1 MNAITEKKP
10 VVTKESVD
18 TGTAYG
24 VVRPTFDTKLT
35 AVGPGTPMGETLRRY
50 WHPIALSS
58 EATNVPRKVRILCED
73 LILFRDGAGRPG
85 LVAQNCCHRGSNL
98 FYGRVEEDGIR
109 CCYHGWKFDVQGQCL
124 EQPFEPKGGARRS
137 VARQPW
143 YPVQERY
150 GLVWA
155 YMGPPE
161 KKPILP
167 RWSGLEIP
175 EGSTDKIEIKMRPG
189 WGDKESGIMDFNW
202 MHCYENG
209 MDPFHVAWLH
219 IMHSGPQFTFDVE
232 TNRPEVAENLVKGT
246 RYVES
251 RWGVANKTDVM
262 TVEMIF
268 PTSSV
273 VPGFNDIMIHVP
285 VDDDKTRMLQ
295 LTRIKADEVGITDI
309 RQISHNGKAWDECTP
324 QERQQYPGDSEAMQD
339 IPGSGHSWEH
349 LATTDRGI
357 VLMRRVWA
365 REVDKVL
372 RGEDPIG
379 VSYDENEAPR
389 VSEAGLF
396 FT

>member
-1 MNAITEKKP
+1 MNAVTEKSP
-10 VVTKESVD
+10 VAEDPVD
-18 TGTAYG
+18 KGTGYG
-24 VVRPTFDTKLT
+24 LAKPTFDTKLT

-50 WHPIALSS
+50 WHPVALSS
-58 EATNVPRKVRILCED
+58 QATHIPRKVRLLCED

-85 LVAQNCCHRGSNL
+85 LLAQNCCHRGSNL
-98 FYGRVEEDGIR
+98 FYGRVEPDGLR
-109 CCYHGWKFDVQGQCL
+109 CCYHGWKFDVKGRCL
-124 EQPFEPKGGARRS
+124 EQPCEPQGGVRRD

-155 YMGPPE
+155 YMGRPE
-161 KKPILP
+161 KKPALP

-175 EGSTDKIEIKMRPG
+175 EGSTDQIEIRLSPG
-189 WGDKESGIMDFNW
+189 WGDADGIMDFNW

-219 IMHSGPQFTFDVE
+219 IQHSGPQFVFESD
-232 TNRPEVAENLVKGT
+232 TNRPEIAQNLMKGT

-251 RWGVANKTDVM
+251 RWGVAHKTDVM

-268 PTSSV
+268 PCSSI
-273 VPGFNDIMIHVP
+273 VPGFNDLMVHVP
-285 VDDDKTRMLQ
+285 VDDNKTRMIQ
-295 LTRIKADEVGITDI
+295 LTRLRADQAGATRE
-309 RQISHNGKAWDECTP
+309 RQLSHNGKSWDECTP
-324 QERQQYPGDSEAMQD
+324 EERQKYPGDSEAMQD

-357 VLMRRVWA
+357 VLMRRVWE

-372 RGEDPIG
+372 RGEDPLG
-379 VSYDENEAPR
+379 VSYSESEGPR
-389 VSEAGLF
+389 QSEAGVFLR
-396 FT
+396 